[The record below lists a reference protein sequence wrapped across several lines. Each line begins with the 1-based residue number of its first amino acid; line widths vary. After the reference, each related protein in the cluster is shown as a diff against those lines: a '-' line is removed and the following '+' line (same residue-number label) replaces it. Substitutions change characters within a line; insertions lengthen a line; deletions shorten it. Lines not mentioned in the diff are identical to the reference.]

1 MIKFMLLTLF
11 LNTYLLQHVGSSSL
25 TRDCTWAPCIGI
37 MESEPLDR
45 QWSSY
50 ATNLKLLVKKFFLFT

>member
-45 QWSSY
+45 Q
-50 ATNLKLLVKKFFLFT
+50 